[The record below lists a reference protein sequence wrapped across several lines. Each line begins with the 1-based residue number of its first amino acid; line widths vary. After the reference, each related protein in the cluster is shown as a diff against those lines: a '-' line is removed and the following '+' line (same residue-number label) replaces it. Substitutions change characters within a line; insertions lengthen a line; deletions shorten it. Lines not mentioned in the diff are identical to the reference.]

1 MTDKTSESRLSGL
14 EATLLALAQTVDR
27 YIAASVDAA
36 KVLAEQRRLERTEWQ
51 EAVKPIGRANWPL
64 YLSAV
69 GIVLVIGTAVLAP
82 MFSSQT
88 ELTRIVNEHKQL
100 PVHPVAAEQLQEIFR
115 RLKIVEEKLDDETK
129 K

>member
-1 MTDKTSESRLSGL
+1 MIDKTSESRLSSL
-14 EATLLALAQTVDR
+14 EATLLALAHTVDR

-36 KVLAEQRRLERTEWQ
+36 KVLAEQRRLERSEWQ

-88 ELTRIVNEHKQL
+88 ELTRSLNDHKQL
-100 PVHPVAAEQLQEIFR
+100 PVHPVAAEQLMEIFR